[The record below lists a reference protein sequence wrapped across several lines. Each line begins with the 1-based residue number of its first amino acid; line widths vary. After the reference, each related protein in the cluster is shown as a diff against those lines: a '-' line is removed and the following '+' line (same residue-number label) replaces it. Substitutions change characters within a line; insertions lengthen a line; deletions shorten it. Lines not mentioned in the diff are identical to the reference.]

1 MSVWLELITGANW
14 RAALDVRVSAD
25 QLPMVADYQ
34 PVALMILA
42 KTQVVQ
48 GGGDWEPLAILS
60 DDALVGV
67 VGIVH
72 RDGKSFMEN
81 LAIDQQWQRQ
91 GIGSAAVSRM
101 VSRCRSRGSTEILLT
116 VHDDNA
122 GAQKLY
128 RSEGFEPTG
137 RRPYGDP
144 EWRLSLE

>member
-1 MSVWLELITGANW
+1 MSVRLELITGENW
-14 RAALDVRVSAD
+14 RAALEVQVSAD
-25 QLPMVADYQ
+25 QLKMVADHQ

-42 KTQVVQ
+42 KTQVVH
-48 GGGDWEPLAILS
+48 GGGEWEPLAILNNEV
-60 DDALVGV
+60 LVGV

-91 GIGSAAVSRM
+91 GIGSVAVAEM
-101 VSRCRSRGSTEILLT
+101 VSRCRARGCSEILLT

-128 RSEGFEPTG
+128 AGHGFEPTG

-144 EWRLSLE
+144 EWRLILD